1 MNFARYA
8 IYFVPPAQSGW
19 SRFATSW
26 LGWDIDAGRTI
37 DHPTIDGLDVASVT
51 QVPRKYGLHATMKP
65 PFRLRED
72 QSLSSLQDT
81 CALLAGKFAPVL
93 LDRLEVARLGR
104 FLALRPVGDTRDLN
118 ALAAACVRDLDPFR
132 APASETEMNRRRAA
146 GLTMEQDANL
156 TNWGYPYV
164 LEAFR
169 FHITLSGRLS
179 KPMLANVQS
188 VLNQR
193 LVPLLPAPFDIRDL
207 ALVGEAEDGRFH
219 MLQRYALSG

>member
-8 IYFVPPAQSGW
+8 IYFVPPAQSDW
-19 SRFATSW
+19 SRFATAW
-26 LGWDIDAGRTI
+26 LGWDIDAGRTV
-37 DHPTIDGLDVASVT
+37 DHPVIDGLDVASVT

-72 QSLSSLQDT
+72 QSLSALQDT
-81 CALLAGKFAPVL
+81 CARLAGKFAPVS
-93 LDRLEVARLGR
+93 LDGLEVARLGR

-179 KPMLANVQS
+179 KPMLANVQT

-193 LVPLLPAPFDIRDL
+193 LVPLLPAPFDISNL

>member
-8 IYFVPPAQSGW
+8 IYFVPPAQSDW
-19 SRFATSW
+19 SRFATAW
-26 LGWDIDAGRTI
+26 LGWDIDAGRTV

-81 CALLAGKFAPVL
+81 CARLAGKFAPVL

-179 KPMLANVQS
+179 KPMLANVQT

>member
-8 IYFVPPAQSGW
+8 IYFVPPAQSDW
-19 SRFATSW
+19 SRFATAW
-26 LGWDIDAGRTI
+26 LGWDIDAGRTV
-37 DHPTIDGLDVASVT
+37 DHPAIDGLDVASVT

-72 QSLSSLQDT
+72 QSLSALQDT
-81 CALLAGKFAPVL
+81 CARLAGKFAPVS
-93 LDRLEVARLGR
+93 LDGLEVARLGR

-179 KPMLANVQS
+179 KPMLANVQT

-193 LVPLLPAPFDIRDL
+193 LVPLLPAPFDIGDL

>member
-8 IYFVPPAQSGW
+8 IYFVPPAQSDW
-19 SRFATSW
+19 SRFATAW
-26 LGWDIDAGRTI
+26 LGWDIDAGRTV
-37 DHPTIDGLDVASVT
+37 DHPAIDGLDVASVT

-72 QSLSSLQDT
+72 QSLSALEDT
-81 CALLAGKFAPVL
+81 CARLAGKFAPVS
-93 LDRLEVARLGR
+93 LDGLEVARLGR

-118 ALAAACVRDLDPFR
+118 ALAAACVRDLDPCR

-179 KPMLANVQS
+179 KPMLANVQT

>member
-1 MNFARYA
+1 MSFARYA
-8 IYFVPPAQSGW
+8 IYFVPPAQSDW
-19 SRFATSW
+19 SRFATAW
-26 LGWDIDAGRTI
+26 LGWDIDAGRTV
-37 DHPTIDGLDVASVT
+37 DHPAIDGLDVALVT
-51 QVPRKYGLHATMKP
+51 QVPRRYGLHATMKP

-72 QSLSSLQDT
+72 QSLSALQDT
-81 CALLAGKFAPVL
+81 CARLAGKFAPVS
-93 LDRLEVARLGR
+93 LDGLEIARLGR
-104 FLALRPVGDTRDLN
+104 FLALRPVGETRDLN
-118 ALAAACVRDLDPFR
+118 ALAAACVRDLDHFR

-179 KPMLANVQS
+179 KPILANVKT
-188 VLNQR
+188 VLDQR

>member
-8 IYFVPPAQSGW
+8 IYFVPPAQSDW
-19 SRFATSW
+19 SRFATAW
-26 LGWDIDAGRTI
+26 LGWDIDAGRTV
-37 DHPTIDGLDVASVT
+37 DHPAIDGLDVASVT

-72 QSLSSLQDT
+72 QSLSALQDT
-81 CALLAGKFAPVL
+81 CARLAGKFAPVS
-93 LDRLEVARLGR
+93 LDGLEVARLGR

-118 ALAAACVRDLDPFR
+118 TLAAACVRDLDPFR

-179 KPMLANVQS
+179 KPMLANVQT

>member
-8 IYFVPPAQSGW
+8 IYFVPPAQSDW
-19 SRFATSW
+19 SRFATAW
-26 LGWDIDAGRTI
+26 LGWDIDAGRTVN
-37 DHPTIDGLDVASVT
+37 HPTIDGLDVASVT

-72 QSLSSLQDT
+72 QSLSALQDT
-81 CALLAGKFAPVL
+81 CARLAGKFAPVS

-146 GLTMEQDANL
+146 GLTKEQDANL

>member
-8 IYFVPPAQSGW
+8 IYFVPPAQSDW
-19 SRFATSW
+19 SRFATAW
-26 LGWDIDAGRTI
+26 LGWDIDAGRTVE
-37 DHPTIDGLDVASVT
+37 HPVIDGLDVASVT
-51 QVPRKYGLHATMKP
+51 QMPRKYGLHATMKP

-72 QSLSSLQDT
+72 QSLSALQDT
-81 CALLAGKFAPVL
+81 CARLAGKFSPVS
-93 LDRLEVARLGR
+93 LDGLEVARLGR

-179 KPMLANVQS
+179 KPMLANVQT

-219 MLQRYALSG
+219 MLQRYVLSG

>member
-8 IYFVPPAQSGW
+8 IYFVPPAQSDW
-19 SRFATSW
+19 SRFATAW
-26 LGWDIDAGRTI
+26 LGWDIDAGRTV

-72 QSLSSLQDT
+72 QSLSALQDT
-81 CALLAGKFAPVL
+81 CARLAGKFAPVS
-93 LDRLEVARLGR
+93 LDGLEVARLGR

-118 ALAAACVRDLDPFR
+118 TLAAACVRDLDPFR

-156 TNWGYPYV
+156 TN
-164 LEAFR
+164 
-169 FHITLSGRLS
+169 
-179 KPMLANVQS
+179 
-188 VLNQR
+188 
-193 LVPLLPAPFDIRDL
+193 
-207 ALVGEAEDGRFH
+207 
-219 MLQRYALSG
+219 

>member
-8 IYFVPPAQSGW
+8 IYFVPPAQSDW

-26 LGWDIDAGRTI
+26 LGWDIDAGRTV
-37 DHPTIDGLDVASVT
+37 DHPIIDGLDVASVT

-72 QSLSSLQDT
+72 QSLSALQDT
-81 CALLAGKFAPVL
+81 CARLAGKFAPVL

-179 KPMLANVQS
+179 KPMLANVQT